1 MFSSLTRITWPTSE
15 RNFSS
20 VKKFL
25 PSIYIYIE
33 VLGNNVFWNYYKW
46 LVSHYLSIIL
56 RKKHVFDFLTLLLCH
71 RKFYKFMKFYCK
83 LMEYFILIIFDLWT
97 AVSPTR
103 SVFPDFG
110 PDPDFFPKK
119 VWKKSV
125 FYPKSLFFYK
135 IATYYTFLESLGPGQ
150 CNKNIFKM
158 F

>member
-1 MFSSLTRITWPTSE
+1 MAIPTGFSTESSLLHG
-15 RNFSS
+15 FQ
-20 VKKFL
+20 
-25 PSIYIYIE
+25 
-33 VLGNNVFWNYYKW
+33 VL
-46 LVSHYLSIIL
+46 
-56 RKKHVFDFLTLLLCH
+56 
-71 RKFYKFMKFYCK
+71 
-83 LMEYFILIIFDLWT
+83 E